1 MAKREEEAGEI
12 VATTGLGVDMTL
24 SNPKLEPQFRPI
36 IDKITEVAREATGK
50 ACQESVVAK
59 LR

>member
-1 MAKREEEAGEI
+1 MAKREEEVGEI

-24 SNPKLEPQFRPI
+24 SDPKPEPHFKPI

-50 ACQESVVAK
+50 ACQESVIAK